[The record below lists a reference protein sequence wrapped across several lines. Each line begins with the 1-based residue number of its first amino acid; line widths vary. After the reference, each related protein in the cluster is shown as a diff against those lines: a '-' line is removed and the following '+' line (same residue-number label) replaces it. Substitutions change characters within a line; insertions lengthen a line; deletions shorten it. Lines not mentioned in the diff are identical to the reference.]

1 MKVSHIGSGFLVVT
15 LSILFFVSSKA
26 FSENRSSPQ
35 MGSTTHSITV
45 ESNHPLAMAHQ
56 ELKQAH
62 DDFNKGN
69 IGAVQKDLDAASKWL
84 QNSKISN
91 NPKTRDEAAKLAN
104 EIQTLHKQLIHPS
117 DKHESA
123 LARLWHRSTALVEH
137 EVQHITKSWKDSST
151 ANRTLK
157 RLMDARLHFNYAEH
171 ELFRSNDVEQANEEL
186 NKTVA
191 YLDKASE
198 VATPRV
204 REKIATIK
212 KDIQRLPTSPANTND
227 EQMTIQALEKASIS
241 IDKASNSVSLEIQA
255 RSKKIALEIRNLKKD
270 VTMLERRQQYNS
282 MMERLRQLDK
292 IL

>member
-1 MKVSHIGSGFLVVT
+1 MD
-15 LSILFFVSSKA
+15 
-26 FSENRSSPQ
+26 
-35 MGSTTHSITV
+35 STTHAVTV

-62 DDFNKGN
+62 VDLNKGN
-69 IGAVQKDLDAASKWL
+69 IDAVQKDLDVASKWL

-91 NPKTRDEAAKLAN
+91 NPKIRNEAAKLAH
-104 EIQTLHKQLIHPS
+104 EIQILHKELIHPS
-117 DKHESA
+117 DKHEGA
-123 LARLWHRSTALVEH
+123 LARLWYRSTALVEH
-137 EVQHITKSWKDSST
+137 EVQRITKSWKYSST

-157 RLMDARLHFNYAEH
+157 HLLDARLHFSYAEH
-171 ELFRSNDVEQANEEL
+171 ELFRSHDVENANEEL

-227 EQMTIQALEKASIS
+227 EQMIIQALKEASAS

-255 RSKKIALEIRNLKKD
+255 RSKKIVLEIRNLKKD
-270 VTMLERRQQYNS
+270 VIMLERRQQYNS
-282 MMERLRQLDK
+282 MMERLRQVDK